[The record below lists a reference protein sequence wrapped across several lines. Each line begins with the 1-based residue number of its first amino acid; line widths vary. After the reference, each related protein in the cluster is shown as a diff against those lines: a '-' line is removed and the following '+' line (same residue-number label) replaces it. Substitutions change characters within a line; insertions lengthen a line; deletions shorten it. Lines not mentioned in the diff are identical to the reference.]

1 MKFLGLESYNP
12 RARVF
17 WCANVLIGFGLL
29 GVSLAE
35 TVLLP
40 PQSILTLSAGIVI
53 ALLAG
58 MYPVVIPNTKIAAVG
73 GELVIFL
80 IMLLFGTEAAV
91 VAAAAEATVG
101 SFRASKKWT
110 SRIGSPA
117 MASLS
122 MWLCASAFQL
132 ALAPFGGIEHAYLP
146 VFFVV
151 LASFAVLYAAT
162 SSFLFST
169 LIALTR
175 DVSLNPIQW
184 VKDYWW
190 LAVVYAASALISGL
204 LYITARSL
212 GMTVVFVGV
221 PIIGML
227 LSTLYFFFRSRET
240 TREADLTAKHLAE
253 IRQSEERFHSAF
265 THSALGMA
273 LVSTDLIVVQ
283 VNKSFSDMVGF
294 DNDAITG
301 GEIAQ
306 YVIAEDRERLV
317 ADLTSMVDDDST
329 VDIEHVWVHRDGSP
343 VSVNAHVAFF
353 LDWASGSR
361 CLIFQMQDV
370 TARRAAEE
378 RLRHVAYHDD
388 LTDLPNRVYFNEL
401 LRQAISDVED
411 DIIKQFAV
419 MYLDFDRF
427 KVINDSL
434 GHKAGDLL
442 LMTMAGRLGRCLKEG
457 DILARLG
464 GDEFAVLV
472 QDVDSDSELISIAD
486 QLLGCFVSPVRLGET
501 EVTVSASIGIAVSG
515 PGYVEAEGIMRD
527 ADTAMYRAKSLG
539 RSRYV
544 MFDTALHDQ
553 VVEQLTLEQ
562 EIRRALPQRELVLNY
577 QPIYALGRS
586 VITGFESLVR
596 WQSPKRGLVGPA
608 AFIPLAEETGLIID
622 IGNWVM
628 NHACHQLRTWVRNG
642 DCDDTLVIN
651 INVSAVQLARPDFVS
666 IVAQTIRRHEIR
678 PEQITL
684 EFTES
689 VLMDGENVILTMR
702 QLSDLGVKLSI
713 DDFGTGY
720 SSLSYLHALPIDV
733 LKIDRAFVSRLSNTS
748 NGQSIVRSII
758 SLGKALSKTL
768 VAEGIE
774 EEGQLSQLV
783 AMGCDEGQGYLF
795 SKPVDAESARALLRA
810 NATHQKPA
818 LVVAN

>member
-12 RARVF
+12 RARLF
-17 WCANVLIGFGLL
+17 WCANVLIGLVLL
-29 GVSLAE
+29 GVSLADI
-35 TVLLP
+35 VQLP
-40 PQSILTLSAGIVI
+40 EQTLITLSAGIAV

-58 MYPVVIPNTKIAAVG
+58 MYPVVIPNTKIAFVG
-73 GELVIFL
+73 GDLVIFL
-80 IMLLFGTEAAV
+80 IMLLHGTEAAV
-91 VAAAAEATVG
+91 VAAAAEAMVG
-101 SFRASKKWT
+101 GLRSSKKWT
-110 SRIGSPA
+110 TRIGSPA
-117 MASLS
+117 MAALS
-122 MWLCASAFQL
+122 MWLCASGFQL
-132 ALAPFGGIEHAYLP
+132 ALSRFGGVEHAALLP
-146 VFFVV
+146 FFAA
-151 LASFAVLYAAT
+151 LASFGVMYAVT
-162 SSFLFST
+162 SSFLLST

-175 DVSLNPIQW
+175 NLSLRLDQW
-184 VKDYWW
+184 FSDYKW
-190 LAVVYAASALISGL
+190 VVLVYTASALIAGL
-204 LYITARSL
+204 LFISARL
-212 GMTVVFVGV
+212 QGMMVVFVGV
-221 PIIGML
+221 PIIGMF

-240 TREADLTAKHLAE
+240 TRESELTAKHLSE

-273 LVSTDLIVVQ
+273 LVSTDLILVQ

-294 DNDAITG
+294 ENDAITG
-301 GEIAQ
+301 GEISQ
-306 YVIAEDRERLV
+306 YVIAEDRERLIM
-317 ADLTSMVDDDST
+317 DLTSMVDDDST
-329 VDIEHVWVHRDGSP
+329 VDTEYVWMHHNGSP

-353 LDWASGSR
+353 KDWASGSR

-388 LTDLPNRVYFNEL
+388 LTDLPNRAYFNEL

-442 LMTMAGRLGRCLKEG
+442 LMTVAGRLGRCLKEG
-457 DILARLG
+457 DVLARLG

-472 QDVDSDSELISIAD
+472 QDVDTESELISIAD
-486 QLLGCFVSPVRLGET
+486 QLLGCFISPVRLGET

-515 PGYVEAEGIMRD
+515 ADYVEAEGILRD

-544 MFDTALHDQ
+544 IFDSALHDQ

-586 VITGFESLVR
+586 VITGFEALVR
-596 WQSPKRGLVGPA
+596 WQSPKRGLVGPS

-628 NHACHQLRTWVRNG
+628 NHACHQLRTWMRNG
-642 DCDDTLVIN
+642 DCDDSLVIN

-666 IVAQTIRRHEIR
+666 IVAQTLRRHEIS
-678 PEQITL
+678 PHQITL

-689 VLMDGENVILTMR
+689 VLMDGESVILTMR

-783 AMGCDEGQGYLF
+783 AMGCDEGQGFLF

-810 NATHQKPA
+810 NSTHQKPT
-818 LVVAN
+818 LVAV